1 MSNEHTSARGERD
14 NALPSLEQ
22 VARLDAFLDQL
33 VADQP
38 PAPHRLLPQ
47 ETAERMLAAQLRLAR
62 AGVEEPTPQFLT
74 ALERVV
80 AHTLTHG
87 QRRNRHPDVSR
98 GRLLRTAVRAATAA
112 SLVGAGVAADTLGR
126 HLQPSMALVAEPGRW
141 YDIAAAD
148 ELAGGQMKPFAAG
161 GVLGYLVNVEGR
173 LHAVSALCTHMGC
186 RLKPEAGRLTLRC
199 LCHGARFSADA
210 RVLAGPAPQPL
221 PRIDVRVEG
230 GRVYARGTTQDV

>member
-1 MSNEHTSARGERD
+1 MSNEHNSAGGERD
-14 NALPSLEQ
+14 NELPSVEQ
-22 VARLDAFLDQL
+22 VARLDAFLAQL
-33 VADQP
+33 GTDRQP
-38 PAPHRLLPQ
+38 TPSSLTPQ
-47 ETAERMLAAQLRLAR
+47 ETAERMLAAQLRLAC

-74 ALERVV
+74 ALERAV
-80 AHTLTHG
+80 AHALQD
-87 QRRNRHPDVSR
+87 QRRNHHPDVSR
-98 GRLLRTAVRAATAA
+98 GRLLRTAIRAATAA
-112 SLVGAGVAADTLGR
+112 GLVGAGVATDTVGR

-148 ELAGGQMKPFAAG
+148 ELASGHMKPFAAG

-186 RLKPEAGRLTLRC
+186 RLKAEAGRLALRC
-199 LCHGARFSADA
+199 LCHGARFSAEGH
-210 RVLAGPAPQPL
+210 VLAGPAPRPL